1 MRIKINSLL
10 ILLLC
15 VSCGTPQK
23 DKDSLDQMIDQA
35 ITADNFEL
43 ITFEG
48 NEVLAK
54 PDQKTPFSGLVKMT
68 HENGKIKAV
77 SRLKHGV
84 EDGLCVIW
92 HENGRKAFEANFK
105 MGNIIGNAKEWD
117 INGTLLSQS
126 KK

>member
-1 MRIKINSLL
+1 MHITTKSLL

-23 DKDSLDQMIDQA
+23 DKDSLDQMIEQA
-35 ITADNFEL
+35 ISADNFEL
-43 ITFEG
+43 ITLDG
-48 NEVLAK
+48 IEVLAK
-54 PDQKTPFSGLVKMT
+54 TDQKTPFSGLVKMT

-84 EDGLCVIW
+84 ENGLCIIW
-92 HENGRKAFEANFK
+92 HENGRKAFEANFN
-105 MGNIIGNAKEWD
+105 MGNIIGIAKEWD

-126 KK
+126 K